1 MNDFIGNLKIA
12 VPNKGALSEGAVS
25 LLKRAGYR
33 CSRSGRELVVHDSE
47 NCIDFVFL
55 RPRDIA
61 LYVGNGIIDLGI
73 TGIDLARDSGA
84 DVEVLFKLGFGKS
97 RYCFATPKEKNMSV
111 EQLNGLRIAT
121 SYPDLLRS
129 ELAKRNMDCR
139 IVKLDGA
146 VEISIALGVADAIAD
161 VVESGATLREAGL
174 EIIGEPMIFSEAV
187 LIARESSM
195 AEQLDVAKLIA
206 RLRGIIIA
214 SDYVMVEYNV
224 KRDNLEDACKVTPGV
239 ESPTISPLS
248 HSEWVAVKAMV
259 KRKGFNAVMDELYS
273 IGARGIII
281 SEISACRL

>member
-1 MNDFIGNLKIA
+1 MNDFIGNLKLA

-25 LLKRAGYR
+25 LLQRAGYR
-33 CSRSGRELVVHDSE
+33 CSRSGRELVVSDNE
-47 NCIDFVFL
+47 NGIDFVFL

-73 TGIDLARDSGA
+73 TGIDLAGDSGA
-84 DVEVLFKLGFGKS
+84 DVEVLYKLGFGKS
-97 RYCFATPKEKNMSV
+97 RYCFATPKVKNMSV
-111 EQLNGLRIAT
+111 EQLDGLRIAT

-129 ELAKRNMDCR
+129 ELAKRNMNCK

-174 EIIGEPMIFSEAV
+174 EIIGEPMLHSEAV
-187 LIARESSM
+187 LIGRNKDVLAN
-195 AEQLDVAKLIA
+195 ADVAKLIA
-206 RLRGIIIA
+206 RLRGILIA
-214 SDYVMVEYNV
+214 SEYVMIEYNIPRE
-224 KRDNLEDACKVTPGV
+224 KLDDACKITPGV

-248 HSEWVAVKAMV
+248 NSNWIAVKAMV

-273 IGARGIII
+273 IGGRGIII